1 MSKIKI
7 TEQELLDGLTAYTAH
22 ADELS
27 ETDREE
33 WTAMLKQAESILLN
47 EDDYNRLL
55 EVLERPPRALEALK
69 MVFEKKP
76 PWEN

>member
-7 TEQELLDGLTAYTAH
+7 TEQELLNGLTAYTAH

-27 ETDREE
+27 EIDLEE
-33 WTAMLKQAESILLN
+33 WTAMLKQAEPILLG

-55 EVLERPPRALEALK
+55 EVLERSPQALEALK
-69 MVFEKKP
+69 KVFEKKA
-76 PWEN
+76 PWEI